1 MLELVWDSV
10 VVTSTVTVMVVV
22 YMFLLVVVSIFAEK
36 YIRVESLYYT
46 FKTLMW
52 TALTVAFAIPVAH
65 ILFDFIMNH

>member
-22 YMFLLVVVSIFAEK
+22 YMFLLVAVSIFAER
-36 YIRVESLYYT
+36 YIRVRSLYYT

-52 TALTVAFAIPVAH
+52 TALTVVFAIPVAN
-65 ILFDFIMNH
+65 ILFDFIMSH